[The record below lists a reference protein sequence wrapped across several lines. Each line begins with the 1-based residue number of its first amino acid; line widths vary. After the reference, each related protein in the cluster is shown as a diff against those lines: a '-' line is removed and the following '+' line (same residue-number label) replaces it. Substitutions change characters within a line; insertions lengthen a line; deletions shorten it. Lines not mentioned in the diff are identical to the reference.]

1 MKPLAPVVS
10 IRLDSFK
17 SLKGQGHVTVNKPV
31 ISRIYIVATRHH
43 KDRGAHFGLGGL
55 KSKRETGGGLGAKPP
70 EKFSMTTPST
80 LAINATNALFYGQT
94 RLGKDSYHQH
104 IQSLNQIRKHHLKG
118 WTVLHSIFH
127 SEKTQPRM
135 KGIKLKKLSQ
145 FRGIIISK
153 K

>member
-1 MKPLAPVVS
+1 M
-10 IRLDSFK
+10 DW
-17 SLKGQGHVTVNKPV
+17 
-31 ISRIYIVATRHH
+31 
-43 KDRGAHFGLGGL
+43 GGL
-55 KSKRETGGGLGAKPP
+55 KSKREP

-80 LAINATNALFYGQT
+80 LAINATDALFYRQT

-118 WTVLHSIFH
+118 WTALHSIFH

-145 FRGIIISK
+145 SRGIIISK